1 MNGLPIIRQK
11 MPELDS
17 VRGIAIL
24 SVLFYHGFVWSNGL
38 TGLEGTA
45 RFFVEIT
52 RFGWLGVNL
61 FFVLSGFLITGIL
74 VESKQRDDYYRRFY
88 IRRALRILPA
98 FYAVLLVLALTPS
111 QNGKYLFLSFFYL
124 SNFAPLFAIP
134 MTYGMLW
141 SLAVEEHFYMLWP
154 LVVRRLS
161 LPWLMA
167 WAIGIVLVVPGLRA
181 IAFGPQLSEGF
192 NYYTWFVADG
202 LATGAI
208 LALFV
213 RMPGFCRKN
222 LAQLSGGAIAI
233 ALLLLVGG
241 TPWGMLTR
249 QRILGAVLML
259 TAWHFFFMGVIGL
272 SLLAGTSRWSWIVN
286 RPILQF
292 FGNISYGLY
301 LIHWLVFMWYDD
313 VVKIYWPSAY
323 PPSGRFGLVTL
334 RFVCVAGVA
343 TALSYLSRRFFEEPF
358 LNLKDRFG
366 ARAHNGRIWFFS
378 GEKS

>member
-1 MNGLPIIRQK
+1 MDALPIIRQK

-17 VRGIAIL
+17 ARGIAIL
-24 SVLFYHGFVWSNGL
+24 SVLFYHGFFWSNGL

-45 RFFVEIT
+45 RLFVWMT
-52 RFGWLGVNL
+52 RFGWLGVNF

-74 VESKQRDDYYRRFY
+74 VESKQRTDYYRRFY

-98 FYAVLLVLALTPS
+98 FFAVLFVLALTPS
-111 QNGKYLFLSFFYL
+111 QNGRYLFLSFFYL

-134 MTYGMLW
+134 MTYPILW
-141 SLAVEEHFYMLWP
+141 SLAVEEHFYLMWP

-161 LPWLMA
+161 LPRLLT
-167 WAIGIVLVVPGLRA
+167 WATVVVLVVPGLRA
-181 IAFGPQLSEGF
+181 MAFGPRLPDGF
-192 NYYTWFVADG
+192 AYYTWFVADG

-213 RMPGFCRKN
+213 RVTGSSRRN

-233 ALLLLVGG
+233 ALLLLGG
-241 TPWGMLTR
+241 GAQWGMLTR
-249 QRILGAVLML
+249 QRILGAMLML
-259 TAWHFFFMGVIGL
+259 TASHLLFSGLIGL
-272 SLLAGTSRWSWIVN
+272 SLLAGTSRWRWIVN

-301 LIHWLVFMWYDD
+301 LIHWLVFTWYDD
-313 VVKIYWPSAY
+313 VVKIYWPDAY
-323 PPSGRFGLVTL
+323 PPNGRFGLITL
-334 RFVCVAGVA
+334 RFICAAGVA

-358 LNLKDRFG
+358 LRLKDRFG
-366 ARAHNGRIWFFS
+366 ARV
-378 GEKS
+378 

>member
-1 MNGLPIIRQK
+1 MAFSGRT
-11 MPELDS
+11 
-17 VRGIAIL
+17 
-24 SVLFYHGFVWSNGL
+24 GL

-45 RFFVEIT
+45 RLFVEMT

-74 VESKQRDDYYRRFY
+74 VESKQRTDYYRRFY

-98 FYAVLLVLALTPS
+98 FYAVLFVLALTPS

-134 MTYGMLW
+134 MTYTMLW
-141 SLAVEEHFYMLWP
+141 SLAVEEHFYLLWP

-181 IAFGPQLSEGF
+181 IAFGPQLPEGF
-192 NYYTWFVADG
+192 SYYTWFVADG

-213 RMPGFCRKN
+213 RIAGVSRRN

-233 ALLLLVGG
+233 ALLLLAGG
-241 TPWGMLTR
+241 APWGMLTR
-249 QRILGAVLML
+249 QRILGAMLML
-259 TAWHFFFMGVIGL
+259 TAAHFLFLGLIGL

-292 FGNISYGLY
+292 FGNVSYGLY
-301 LIHWLVFMWYDD
+301 LIHVLVFTWYDD
-313 VVKIYWPSAY
+313 VVKIIWPSPY
-323 PPSGRFGLVTL
+323 PPSGRFGLITL
-334 RFVCVAGVA
+334 RFVCGAGVA

-366 ARAHNGRIWFFS
+366 ARV
-378 GEKS
+378 